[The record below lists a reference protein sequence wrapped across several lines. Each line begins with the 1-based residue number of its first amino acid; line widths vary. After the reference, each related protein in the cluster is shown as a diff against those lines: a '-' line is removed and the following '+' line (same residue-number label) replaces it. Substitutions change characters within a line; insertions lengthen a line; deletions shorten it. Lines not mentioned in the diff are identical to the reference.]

1 MCLHHRL
8 RSVNTGMQSQRDAHW
23 LRALAANPD
32 GLSSSPGICMVV
44 NGENWIL
51 QIVHCPQLC
60 IVKLSPAPQ
69 LNTCFFLRKK
79 KEWYVYSANKW
90 SYIISSCVNVNLRS
104 WKLSLEF
111 VNTCDSH
118 ERIKDWHRQKKM
130 SVEKDP
136 RDHPFQVFACVSHN
150 KTSAQCMW

>member
-8 RSVNTGMQSQRDAHW
+8 RSVNTGMQSQRDSSLIESPCCQSWWPEFEPWNLHGGKRRE
-23 LRALAANPD
+23 LNSSNCP
-32 GLSSSPGICMVV
+32 LSSV
-44 NGENWIL
+44 
-51 QIVHCPQLC
+51 VHCETFSCPPT
-60 IVKLSPAPQ
+60 KYM
-69 LNTCFFLRKK
+69 FFFKKK